1 MAMLMDDR
9 ATVRRSVRV
18 KATAERAF
26 RVFTREF
33 DSWWP
38 RGHHIGTG
46 SLKRAV
52 IEERLGGRCY
62 GEEEDG
68 TRCPWG
74 TVTAWDPPRLL
85 GIAWQINGDWTY
97 QPDLARASEVRI
109 TFTDEGDGHTR
120 VDVEHRHLERHGE
133 GADAMRAGVGGEG
146 GWGDLLAVFA
156 ARIEDAAQAPPMA
169 E

>member
-1 MAMLMDDR
+1 MATTMDDR
-9 ATVRRSVRV
+9 STVRRSVRV
-18 KATAERAF
+18 KASAERAF
-26 RVFTREF
+26 RVFTEDF

-38 RGHHIGTG
+38 RGHHIGSG

-97 QPDLARASEVRI
+97 QPDLARASEVEI
-109 TFTDEGDGHTR
+109 TFTEEGDGTTR
-120 VDVEHRHLERHGE
+120 VDLEHRHFERHGE
-133 GADAMRAGVGGEG
+133 GAEAMRTGVGGES
-146 GWGDLLAVFA
+146 GWGGLLGLFV
-156 ARIEDAAQAPPMA
+156 ARIGEGPDRPPNSV
-169 E
+169 